1 MSTIALSLSLVLE
14 LGAVVPGETP
24 TPITSPTAAS
34 PAAGAPAEGKGHV
47 LRLAV
52 YEMKVDG
59 IDERVGRVVTDAVV
73 AEVRKL
79 QRVSVVSMDEVKA
92 MLDHEA
98 QKQLTG
104 CADDSCIAEI
114 ADSLGVDGI
123 IIGTLAKI
131 GDDHVF
137 GLRRIDQR
145 AAASLG
151 QVSQRL
157 QAGNG
162 EEFLAMVG
170 PAIEQLFPEPA
181 HALRA
186 GQKRGVS
193 EEVALRISPPPL
205 PTWVFWTT
213 TASAGVLGVAA
224 GAALTVNLV
233 LFEQVNTRERQAL
246 EAPQP
251 GKEVVD
257 IRAQND
263 LAATSTIAL
272 GSAAVLATAGA
283 GVVAMFTD
291 WDNLAAE

>member
-1 MSTIALSLSLVLE
+1 MMTPLLSLYL
-14 LGAVVPGETP
+14 AVAVPGQ
-24 TPITSPTAAS
+24 A
-34 PAAGAPAEGKGHV
+34 PAATPAAPAPEPVKEASKV
-47 LRLAV
+47 VRLAV

-59 IDERVGRVVTDAVV
+59 VDERIGRVVTDAIV

-79 QRVSVVSMDEVKA
+79 QRVSVVSMDDVRA
-92 MLDHEA
+92 MLDLEA
-98 QKQLTG
+98 RKQLVG
-104 CADDSCIAEI
+104 CGDDSCIAEI

-145 AAASLG
+145 AATSLG

-157 QAGNG
+157 KAGNG

-170 PAIEQLFPEPA
+170 PAVEQLFPEPE

-224 GAALTVNLV
+224 GAALAVNLV
-233 LFEQVNTRERQAL
+233 LFDQVKQREAV
-246 EAPQP
+246 AIDVPQS
-251 GKEVVD
+251 GKEIVD
-257 IRAQND
+257 VRAQND

-272 GSAAVLATAGA
+272 GSAAVLAGAGA
-283 GVVAMFTD
+283 GVVAAFTD